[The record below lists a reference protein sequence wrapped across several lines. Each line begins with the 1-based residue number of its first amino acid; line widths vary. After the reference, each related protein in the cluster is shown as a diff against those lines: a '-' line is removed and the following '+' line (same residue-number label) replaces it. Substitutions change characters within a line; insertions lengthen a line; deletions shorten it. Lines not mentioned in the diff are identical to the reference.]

1 MNNIQDVL
9 IALRRVIR
17 AADIHSKRLVK
28 TAGLTAPQ
36 LLLMQGIRASGD
48 ATIGELA
55 KQISLSQATVT
66 TIIDRLEKRELV
78 YRKRSEVDKRKVYVY
93 LTSHGD
99 ALLLNAPI
107 PLQQQFVTQYLQLDA
122 WEQNMILSSLQ
133 RVAKMMDAEGIDAS
147 PVLDIGALDRR
158 DEISAKFLRGRATS
172 AAQTEDEI
180 FEAKPA

>member
-9 IALRRVIR
+9 IALRRLIR

-36 LLLMQGIRASGD
+36 LLLLQSIRSSGD
-48 ATIGELA
+48 ATVGELA
-55 KQISLSQATVT
+55 KQVNLSQATVT
-66 TIIDRLEKRELV
+66 TIIDRMEKRELV

-93 LTSHGD
+93 LTPKGET
-99 ALLLNAPI
+99 LLDNAPT
-107 PLQQQFVTQYLQLDA
+107 PLQQQFVTQYLQLEA

-147 PVLDIGALDRR
+147 PVLDIGALDRKG
-158 DEISAKFLRGRATS
+158 ETLLLATATTPS
-172 AAQTEDEI
+172 EHSN
-180 FEAKPA
+180 